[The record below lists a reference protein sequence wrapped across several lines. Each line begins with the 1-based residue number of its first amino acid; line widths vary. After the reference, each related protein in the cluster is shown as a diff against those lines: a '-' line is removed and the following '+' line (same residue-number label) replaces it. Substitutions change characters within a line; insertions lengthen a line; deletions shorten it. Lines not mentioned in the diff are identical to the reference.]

1 MRKRDSGTPNDS
13 RGLSPWLS
21 LFCGAALLL
30 AGVLIGRSLAPVGE
44 PARFAHSDTER
55 FNRTDGPLQSA
66 TADASASQDENAA
79 VAESDE
85 PESETEE
92 TEPSDSDAA
101 DAAIQAW
108 NDAVDAVA
116 AAQGAGNRPSAESVA
131 AFKAVFDTLTDEQK
145 TSCLQE
151 ALNLFADESFDCLS
165 AILLD
170 SKEPEDVLQSVLG
183 DLTTRS
189 SEVRNAVLRKLAA
202 NPSHPL
208 AGDAGELLEGTGF
221 RRHARRSSNW
231 D

>member
-1 MRKRDSGTPNDS
+1 MKRRNSGTPCDS
-13 RGLSPWLS
+13 LGPSPWLS

-44 PARFAHSDTER
+44 PARFAPPGSER
-55 FNRTDGPLQSA
+55 FNRTSNPLL

-131 AFKAVFDTLTDEQK
+131 AFKAVFDTLADEQK

-170 SKEPEDVLQSVLG
+170 SKELEDVLQSVLG

-208 AGDAGELLEGTGF
+208 AGDAGVLLEGTGF
-221 RRHARRSSNW
+221 RRHVRRSSNQ